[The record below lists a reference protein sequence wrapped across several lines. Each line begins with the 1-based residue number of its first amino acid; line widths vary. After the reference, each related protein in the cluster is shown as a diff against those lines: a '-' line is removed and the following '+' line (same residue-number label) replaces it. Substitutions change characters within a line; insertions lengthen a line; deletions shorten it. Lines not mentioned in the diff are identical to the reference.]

1 MGFSR
6 TATCPDFSSARPKN
20 SSDRRGHCY
29 SGDMPRVRPYCP
41 ACQPHADPIRELLV
55 LRWCEAHAP
64 TLNGPDD
71 TAVGSTGEPD
81 GRDEMAECDN
91 RRWCELFHGRAQR
104 SDARGVE
111 YTVDHSTHVLVI
123 RLGEAEMFAWFRAR
137 YDEQSDTTVIWDRR
151 IGERRT
157 RVRDI
162 LAERRACERRSPRGA
177 AWDAF
182 GFVLAARRR

>member
-1 MGFSR
+1 
-6 TATCPDFSSARPKN
+6 
-20 SSDRRGHCY
+20 
-29 SGDMPRVRPYCP
+29 MPRVRPYCP

-64 TLNGPDD
+64 TLSGPDD

-81 GRDEMAECDN
+81 GRHDMEECDN
-91 RRWCELFHGRAQR
+91 RRWCELFHGNAQR
-104 SDARGVE
+104 DAAPCENYIADDSIRL
-111 YTVDHSTHVLVI
+111 LVI
-123 RLGEAEMFAWFRAR
+123 RRGEAAMFAWFRAR
-137 YDEQSDTTVIWDRR
+137 HGERSDTTVIWDRR